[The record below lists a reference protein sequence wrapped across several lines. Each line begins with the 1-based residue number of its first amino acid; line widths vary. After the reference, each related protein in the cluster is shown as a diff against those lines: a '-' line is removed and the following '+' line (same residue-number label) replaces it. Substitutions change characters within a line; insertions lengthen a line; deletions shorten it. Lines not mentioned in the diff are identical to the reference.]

1 MKDVWKVASS
11 GFALLA
17 MFSVAGRA
25 QAQTVQ
31 LTTGQSIPLAYSMNG
46 TVGTTYQYG
55 QTTFAFTNC
64 VSCGSLE
71 LMAVLNGRGGT
82 EIEVARNPTGS
93 AIFSNGTG
101 VGNSSLNFTVN
112 VATLTGSH
120 GISSVTNIL
129 DGSLSVPGGTSD
141 KGLVVSQLSSFPSG
155 LTGKSGL
162 TGGLLTSNLVT
173 PSSTVTFN
181 KTTSSFSFVD
191 ALTVNSASAV
201 AGDTLKLNDVRLLL
215 NPAPEPASIALFA
228 TGLFGLTAVR
238 RRFSRSAKR

>member
-17 MFSVAGRA
+17 MFGAAGRV

-31 LTTGQSIPLAYSMNG
+31 LTTGQSVSLVYSTNG
-46 TVGTTYQYG
+46 TVATTYQYG
-55 QTTFAFTNC
+55 ETTFAFTNC

-71 LMAVLNGRGGT
+71 LTAVLNGRGGT
-82 EIEVARNPTGS
+82 EIEVERRPTTS
-93 AIFSNGTG
+93 AIFSNAAGTG
-101 VGNSSLNFTVN
+101 NISLNFTVN
-112 VATLTGSH
+112 VGTLTGSH

-129 DGSLSVPGGTSD
+129 DGSLTVPGDTSD
-141 KGLVVSQLSSFPSG
+141 RSRVISQLSNFSSG
-155 LTGKSGL
+155 VTNQSGL
-162 TGGLLTSNLVT
+162 TGGLLASNLTT

-181 KTTSSFSFVD
+181 KITTPFTFVD
-191 ALTVNSASAV
+191 ALTVNSAAAV
-201 AGDTLKLNDVRLLL
+201 AGDRLKLNDVRLLL

-238 RRFSRSAKR
+238 RRFSRTAKR